1 MQDNLIK
8 DYKPNQF
15 YNNVDG
21 SVIAVWTRF
30 YPSKKELKE
39 ATEGILPTDTDSA
52 TNNNLIN
59 ADQCNLLNR
68 LEAHFQRKTAPK
80 TKKDQEKLIK
90 ALDIISLMLE
100 PKNCNNL

>member
-1 MQDNLIK
+1 M
-8 DYKPNQF
+8 
-15 YNNVDG
+15 
-21 SVIAVWTRF
+21 
-30 YPSKKELKE
+30 
-39 ATEGILPTDTDSA
+39 
-52 TNNNLIN
+52 IN

-68 LEAHFQRKTAPK
+68 LEAYFENKTAPK